1 MKIQL
6 KRSNVLSDGSAR
18 KPTPSQMEYGEL
30 AVNYNS
36 TDPVIFIK
44 DSSNDIVPF
53 RDTTKDIIRLD
64 GEVARLDGE
73 LIRLDGEIAS
83 IKTNIVTIE
92 TEIGLIDVRLSNIE
106 SVIPT
111 PISNLTPQP
120 GTLDDRYLL
129 KTEGE
134 AAANNGQININ
145 SGTGLVATGSNAT
158 ANQSIDTT
166 RILSLDTSYTD
177 NRYVN
182 KTGDVMTGD
191 LTISGGGDLTV
202 NNGLQISS
210 IAGNGEDIVGVNNSG
225 VAKSFNLNALPERTT
240 IVEDDWV
247 LLQATNGTKYK
258 QSVSNFAGTMKSIQK
273 GSTDFIGPNAT
284 TITLPKPV
292 DSSKSYV
299 LMTVAGDAFADSGG
313 GGSSGLY
320 AGSIIG
326 TASARISSD
335 GRSVVIQPGPS
346 LKFTN
351 FGAVGSASSGTAEWQ
366 VVEFY

>member
-6 KRSNVLSDGSAR
+6 KRSNVLESGSAKR
-18 KPTPSQMEYGEL
+18 PTPSQMEYGEL

-36 TDPVIFIK
+36 TDPTIFIK
-44 DSSNDIVPF
+44 DSSNVIVPF

-73 LIRLDGEIAS
+73 VSRLDGEITD
-83 IKTNIVTIE
+83 IKADIVTIQSDL
-92 TEIGLIDVRLSNIE
+92 GSIDVRVTSIE
-106 SVIPT
+106 SIIPT

-134 AAANNGQININ
+134 DAANNGQININ
-145 SGTGLVATGSNAT
+145 SGTGLVATGDNAT

-166 RILSLDTSYTD
+166 RIISLDTAYTD

-182 KTGDVMTGD
+182 TTGDVITGD
-191 LTISGGGDLTV
+191 LTISGAGTLTL
-202 NNGLQISS
+202 NNGLQIGDL
-210 IAGNGEDIVGVNNSG
+210 AGNGEDIVGVDNAG
-225 VAKSFNLNALPERTT
+225 VVKSFSIAALPERTT

-247 LLQATNGTKYK
+247 LLQASNGTKYK

-273 GSTDFIGPNAT
+273 GSTAFSGSAVT
-284 TITLPKPV
+284 VTLAQPV
-292 DSSKSYV
+292 NESKSYI
-299 LMTVAGDAFADSGG
+299 LISVAGKTNFQSFGTNSSGG
-313 GGSSGLY
+313 G
-320 AGSIIG
+320 AGGAATG
-326 TASARISSD
+326 TASAKISSD
-335 GRSVVIQPGPS
+335 GRSVIIQPGSSWNAGGPFNSNS
-346 LKFTN
+346 L
-351 FGAVGSASSGTAEWQ
+351 SEGTAEWQ

>member
-1 MKIQL
+1 
-6 KRSNVLSDGSAR
+6 
-18 KPTPSQMEYGEL
+18 MEYGEL

-36 TDPVIFIK
+36 TDPTLFIK
-44 DSSNDIVPF
+44 DSSNAIVPF

-73 LIRLDGEIAS
+73 IVRLDSEVAG
-83 IKTNIVTIE
+83 IKADIVTIE
-92 TEIGLIDVRLSNIE
+92 TDLGSIDVRVTNIE

-134 AAANNGQININ
+134 DAANNGQININ
-145 SGTGLVATGSNAT
+145 AGTGIVATGDNAT
-158 ANQSIDTT
+158 ANQSVDTT
-166 RILSLDTSYTD
+166 RVISLDTSYTD

-182 KTGDVMTGD
+182 TSGDVMTGS
-191 LTISGGGDLTV
+191 LTISGAGTLTL
-202 NNGLQISS
+202 NNGLQIGDL
-210 IAGNGEDIVGVNNSG
+210 AGNGEDIVGVDNSG
-225 VAKSFNLNALPERTT
+225 VVKSFNVAALPERTT

-273 GSTDFIGPNAT
+273 GSTDFSGST
-284 TITLPKPV
+284 VTVTLSTPV
-292 DSSKSYV
+292 NESKAYV
-299 LMTVAGDAFADSGG
+299 LISVAAITYSVGGNAAGTGSFAAA
-313 GGSSGLY
+313 LQ
-320 AGSIIG
+320 G
-326 TASARISSD
+326 TASAAISSD
-335 GRSVVIQPGPS
+335 GRSVIIQPGGSLGSGLGSTKPS
-346 LKFTN
+346 
-351 FGAVGSASSGTAEWQ
+351 AGTAEWQ